1 MRSEG
6 DDKGEEFRSGGR
18 TVGVLGL
25 VAVVAV
31 LVYSAFLAEFHLATW
46 PAALLAAVV
55 VWSVLIRPAV
65 VLREHEVELRNVVH
79 TVSVPYARIRD
90 VEVNQMTRLHVDERT
105 YVAGSF
111 GRSRGE
117 IRRDARAPSDAR
129 LDQHSLGWLVQERI
143 SRRAADAR
151 RTVGDSAA
159 ELPVRRSWARVEL
172 TLLVVLAVA
181 TVVALVV

>member
-6 DDKGEEFRSGGR
+6 DERTEEFRSGGR
-18 TVGVLGL
+18 AVGVLGL
-25 VAVVAV
+25 AAVVAV
-31 LVYSAFLAEFHLATW
+31 LAYSAFFAEFHLATW

-65 VLREHEVELRNVVH
+65 VLREQAVELRNVFH

-90 VEVNQMTRLHVDERT
+90 VEVSQVTRVHLDERT

-129 LDQHSLGWLVQERI
+129 LDQHSLGWIVQERI

-151 RTVGDSAA
+151 RTAGDSAA
-159 ELPVRRSWARVEL
+159 QLPVRRAWARVEL
-172 TLLVVLAVA
+172 TLLGVLGVV
-181 TVVALVV
+181 TVVALLV